1 MAMFTIALGVQ
12 SLSIVIILK
21 IALRMSFNL
30 VLFNAYASKTT
41 WGKLV

>member
-12 SLSIVIILK
+12 SLSIVIILNHK
-21 IALRMSFNL
+21 MALCMRFNL

-41 WGKLV
+41 RS